1 MTETSGIGKGAAA
14 PSAALPPGPRVG
26 EPAPWFVSR
35 STSNPRFTFHTTAG
49 RYVALCFVGSAGHP
63 LAQAALTRVAD
74 RRALF
79 DDLKASFFGVS
90 IDPADEAQGR
100 VGESLPGLRWF
111 WDQDLTVSRLYGAAP
126 SPSPSAQPDP
136 PRGGVSYHPFWLVL
150 DPQLRCVFTA
160 PITATGAVLDFIA
173 AAPDPADHAGVDL
186 HAPVLILPRVFEPEL
201 CRRLIAVHQTHG
213 GQTSGF
219 MRDID
224 GKTRLIL
231 DPAHKQR
238 SDHDLVDPDLRQAAA
253 ARIHHRLA
261 PEIARAFQFKATRME
276 RYLVGCYDAADGGH
290 FRPHRDNTT
299 AGTAHRRFAVTINL
313 NAEDYEGG
321 DLSFPEFGPRRYRA
335 PTGGAVVFSC
345 SLLHM
350 VDPITAGRRYAFL
363 PFLYDEAAARERE
376 ARNGELDEALS
387 PYASGPT
394 DR

>member
-1 MTETSGIGKGAAA
+1 MTGTSSIDKPA
-14 PSAALPPGPRVG
+14 PKSLPGPRNG
-26 EPAPWFVSR
+26 EPAPWFVAR
-35 STSNPRFTFHTTAG
+35 STSNPRFSFHTTAG

-63 LAQAALTRVAD
+63 LTQAALAQVGA

-90 IDPADEAQGR
+90 IDPADEALNR

-111 WDQDLTVSRLYGAAP
+111 WDHDLAISRLYGAA
-126 SPSPSAQPDP
+126 AETP
-136 PRGGVSYHPFWLVL
+136 PRDGVNYHPFWLVL
-150 DPQLRCVFTA
+150 DPQLRCVFNA
-160 PITATGAVLDFIA
+160 PIAATDAVLDFIA
-173 AAPDPADHAGVDL
+173 AAPAPAGHAGVDL

-201 CRRLIAVHQTHG
+201 CRQLIELHQTEG
-213 GQTSGF
+213 GHVSGF

-238 SDHDLVDPDLRQAAA
+238 SDHDLTDPALRQATA
-253 ARIHHRLA
+253 ARISTRLV
-261 PEIARAFQFKATRME
+261 PEVAKAFQFTATRME

-363 PFLYDEAAARERE
+363 PFLYDETAARGRE
-376 ARNGELDEALS
+376 ARNAELDETLT
-387 PYASGPT
+387 PYASGAPG
-394 DR
+394 